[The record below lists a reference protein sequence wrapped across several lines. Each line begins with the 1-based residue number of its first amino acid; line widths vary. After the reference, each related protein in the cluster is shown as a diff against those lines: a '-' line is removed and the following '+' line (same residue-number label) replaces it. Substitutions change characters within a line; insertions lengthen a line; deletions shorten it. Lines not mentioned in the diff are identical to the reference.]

1 MNECFLLQ
9 FSFSSSSCSSL
20 APSTTSP
27 FAWATSKVRRTAPE
41 PNHDRAAPIHWRSAW
56 LPQEH
61 NDHTVDRKTNDQKR
75 KAQSHKVL
83 MEFNPLHPEC
93 AKRLFYLSVQSMP
106 ARLRNKM
113 KFLWSQA
120 FYCHVYIDIYIYI
133 QIITY
138 IYIYISKCICMLRKQ
153 WNICMCI
160 RIIFCVHM

>member
-41 PNHDRAAPIHWRSAW
+41 PDHDRAAPIHWRSAR

-106 ARLRNKM
+106 EQLRNKM
-113 KFLWSQA
+113 KFLWNQA
-120 FYCHVYIDIYIYI
+120 SYCHVYIDIDIYI

-138 IYIYISKCICMLRKQ
+138 IYISENVYVC
-153 WNICMCI
+153 WENNET
-160 RIIFCVHM
+160 FVCVFV